1 MVTSRLSFA
10 VLGAVVALVPG
21 CGGARVSGSA
31 SLRVSDELTDP
42 TAVASCA
49 RGDTAANLAIV
60 SDLRDSYHEMI
71 VCGGLQLKF
80 EDNLVNVI
88 ANAVLG
94 RGQASALRYQGN
106 GVFGTPNGM
115 MQIKTQTLDGRMLAA
130 DPLDP
135 SSYLIGLQV
144 TANAAGMVGTALG
157 GGSPW
162 SVLKQAS
169 ANLDVQFSGQGPLF
183 SLLELGANSG
193 LSGRMLLDPKKLAKA
208 IARNI
213 KISNRISVDNQHG
226 ATTVHYILEGAPQ
239 PLADSLDHK
248 SVPMQLVSIV
258 ATNETTGQTV
268 KVTDWAMQFK
278 GDGGTVLDGT
288 IGLEVDGGAFPY
300 AVKFTYPHRMD
311 PDIDLTCR

>member
-1 MVTSRLSFA
+1 MVSSRLSVA
-10 VLGAVVALVPG
+10 VLACLIPA
-21 CGGARVSGSA
+21 CGGARVSGSL
-31 SLRVSDELTDP
+31 SVTDELTDP
-42 TAVASCA
+42 TAVAACA
-49 RGDTAANLAIV
+49 RGDVAANLAIV

-71 VCGGLQLKF
+71 VCGGLQLQF

-88 ANAVLG
+88 ANAALG

-106 GVFGTPNGM
+106 GTFGTPNGM
-115 MQIKTQTLDGRMLAA
+115 MMIKLQTMDGRALAA
-130 DPLDP
+130 DAMDP
-135 SSYLIGLQV
+135 NSYLIGLHV
-144 TANAAGMVGTALG
+144 TANASGMVNTAIS

-162 SVLKQAS
+162 SLLKKAS

-183 SLLELGANSG
+183 SLLELGANGG

-213 KISNRISVDNQHG
+213 KISNRISVDNQQG
-226 ATTVHYILEGAPQ
+226 GTTIHYILEGAPQ
-239 PLADSLDHK
+239 PLQDSLDHK

-258 ATNETTGQTV
+258 ATHEATGQTIT
-268 KVTDWAMQFK
+268 VTDWTMQFK
-278 GDGGTVLDGT
+278 GDGGKVLDGT
-288 IGLEVDGGAFPY
+288 IGLDVDGGEFPY

>member
-1 MVTSRLSFA
+1 MVASRLSLA
-10 VLGAVVALVPG
+10 VLASLVPA
-21 CGGARVSGSA
+21 CGGARVSA
-31 SLRVSDELTDP
+31 SLSVTDELTDP
-42 TAVASCA
+42 TAIASCA
-49 RGDTAANLAIV
+49 RGDVAANLAIV

-71 VCGGLQLKF
+71 VCGGLQLQF

-88 ANAVLG
+88 ANAALG

-115 MQIKTQTLDGRMLAA
+115 MMIKTQTMDGRALAA
-130 DPLDP
+130 DAMDP
-135 SSYLIGLQV
+135 SSYLIGLRV
-144 TANAAGMVGTALG
+144 TANASGMVNTALSG
-157 GGSPW
+157 GGAW
-162 SVLKQAS
+162 GLLKKAS

-183 SLLELGANSG
+183 SILELEGG
-193 LSGRMLLDPKKLAKA
+193 FSGRMLLDPKKLAKA

-213 KISNRISVDNQHG
+213 KISNRISVDNQQG

-239 PLADSLDHK
+239 PLQDSIDHK
-248 SVPMQLVSIV
+248 SVPMELVSIV
-258 ATNETTGQTV
+258 ATNETTGQTI

-278 GDGGTVLDGT
+278 GDGGKVLDGT

-300 AVKFTYPHRMD
+300 AVKFSYPHRMD